1 MKTIIHLHRPKTK
14 KTYEFTSTRKAYKF
28 LHSFRRYRYNNQ
40 HLTFSDELKIIS
52 NNIKARQQLLD
63 SIQQ

>member
-14 KTYEFTSTRKAYKF
+14 ETYEFNSIRKAYKF
-28 LHSFRRYRYNNQ
+28 LHSFRRYSYNNK
-40 HLTFSDELKIIS
+40 HVSFGDELKIIA

>member
-1 MKTIIHLHRPKTK
+1 MKTIIHLHRPKTDE
-14 KTYEFTSTRKAYKF
+14 TYEFSSTRNAYKF
-28 LHSFRRYRYNNQ
+28 LHSFRRYVHNNS
-40 HLTFSDELKIIS
+40 HTSLGEELKIIS

>member
-1 MKTIIHLHRPKTK
+1 MKTIIHLHRPKTDE
-14 KTYEFTSTRKAYKF
+14 TYEFTSTRKAYKF

>member
-28 LHSFRRYRYNNQ
+28 LHSFRRYAYNNT
-40 HLTFSDELKIIS
+40 HASLGDELKIIS
-52 NNIKARQQLLD
+52 NNITARQQLLD
-63 SIQQ
+63 STQ